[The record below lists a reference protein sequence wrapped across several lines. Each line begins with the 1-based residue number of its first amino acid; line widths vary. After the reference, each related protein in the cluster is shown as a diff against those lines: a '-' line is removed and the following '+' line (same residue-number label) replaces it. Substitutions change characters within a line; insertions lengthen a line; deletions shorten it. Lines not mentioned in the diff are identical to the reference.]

1 MTEVGVAI
9 AAIAA
14 FVLIAILIGLD
25 RLSVRIVRPQPR
37 PFERTVPELDVPYED
52 LEIPAGEGTLAGWL
66 LTPTPARPLE
76 PLVLLAHGW
85 GANYSTVLRLG
96 EPLAC
101 AGYDV
106 LLFDVQ
112 GHGRNPPVDF
122 VTVRHFRD
130 DLIAVTRYA
139 AKRFPDRQLIVVGHS
154 MGGAAGILA
163 AADGAP
169 INGLVL
175 IAAPAD
181 VPRVTAEFLTDQGM
195 PGSLLVSLLRPFW
208 CLRLRSSFRSLTPW
222 RRIRE
227 VHVPMMLIQPEHDSR
242 VLRHHAD
249 QLTEASGVQYR
260 LVRGREH
267 TDVLSALA
275 TVALVEEFLER
286 V

>member
-1 MTEVGVAI
+1 MTEIGVTI
-9 AAIAA
+9 A
-14 FVLIAILIGLD
+14 VLILIGILVGLD
-25 RLSVRIVRPQPR
+25 RLSVRVVRPQPR
-37 PFERTVPELDVPYED
+37 PFERTVPELGVPYED
-52 LEIPAGEGTLAGWL
+52 LAIPSGAHTLAGWL
-66 LTPTPARPLE
+66 LTPSPARPTE
-76 PLVLLAHGW
+76 PLLLLAHGW

-96 EPLAC
+96 EPLAR
-101 AGYDV
+101 AGHDV

-130 DLIAVTRYA
+130 DVITATRYA
-139 AKRFPDRQLIVVGHS
+139 AGRFPDRPLVLIGHS

-163 AADGAP
+163 AAGGAP
-169 INGLVL
+169 IDGLVL

-195 PGSLLVSLLRPFW
+195 PGTLLVTLLRPFW
-208 CLRLRSSFRSLTPW
+208 WLRLRSTFRSLTPW

-227 VHVPMMLIQPEHDSR
+227 VDVPMILIQPEHDGR

-249 QLTEASGVQYR
+249 QLAEASGVEYR

-267 TDVLSALA
+267 TDVLSAPA
-275 TVALVEEFLER
+275 TLELVQEFLER
-286 V
+286 L